1 MHLKAAEWFAE
12 RDPVL
17 HAEHLDRAESGDA
30 ASAYGAAAEAQVA
43 AYHYERALQLVERG
57 LAIARSRSERFELLC
72 HQGDILLS
80 LDDKQASLASYED
93 ALGLSESDLQRCR
106 ARIGQAAA
114 IRDSGRSEEIFAALE
129 DAQAAAERH
138 GLSEMLSQIHYHR
151 GNALFPLGKVAEF
164 HHEHELALSC
174 ARRSNSPRDEA
185 RALSGLADAYYA
197 QARMLTAGEHY
208 SRCVAL
214 CREHGFGRIEAANLH
229 VVEHTKLYRCEI
241 AEAIAD
247 AVASVDIA
255 KRVANSRG
263 QMISRTIEAIILIDT
278 QEREQLRF
286 AVEQSLAPAKRVGAR
301 AWETFGTT
309 YQGMFAF
316 REGAREEAV
325 GMVEEACQIAR
336 ETAPKF
342 VAPWA
347 LGMLALV
354 ASDGAR
360 REKAIQEAEAML
372 AGDCIGHNHL
382 WFHRYAIEASLN
394 VGAWSEAK

>member
-1 MHLKAAEWFAE
+1 MPSWH
-12 RDPVL
+12 P
-17 HAEHLDRAESGDA
+17 
-30 ASAYGAAAEAQVA
+30 
-43 AYHYERALQLVERG
+43 
-57 LAIARSRSERFELLC
+57 I
-72 HQGDILLS
+72 
-80 LDDKQASLASYED
+80 
-93 ALGLSESDLQRCR
+93 
-106 ARIGQAAA
+106 IG
-114 IRDSGRSEEIFAALE
+114 
-129 DAQAAAERH
+129 
-138 GLSEMLSQIHYHR
+138 
-151 GNALFPLGKVAEF
+151 
-164 HHEHELALSC
+164 
-174 ARRSNSPRDEA
+174 
-185 RALSGLADAYYA
+185 
-197 QARMLTAGEHY
+197 
-208 SRCVAL
+208 
-214 CREHGFGRIEAANLH
+214 
-229 VVEHTKLYRCEI
+229 HTKLYRCEI
-241 AEAIAD
+241 AEATAD

-255 KRVANSRG
+255 KRVGNSRG

-286 AVEQSLAPAKRVGAR
+286 AVEQSLALAKRVGAR
-301 AWETFGTT
+301 AWETFGTS

-382 WFHRYAIEASLN
+382 WFRRYAIEASLN
-394 VGAWSEAK
+394 VGAWSEAKRHADALEAFTRPEPLPWADYFVRWGRTVADWHASERPAALHGELVGLWKQANSIGLLAPLGQLEQCLEASTTNIVGLKVASN